1 MPDNH
6 HPTSAQAFDR
16 LFARLRRHKRWHRVL
31 RGFLL
36 ALTIGAV
43 CSLAVVLWMS
53 VSHFEQAIVD
63 TGRYAVYAIFCLSF
77 IALVLW
83 PALKRVED
91 MQYALHTER
100 QTPQLDG
107 LLLSAVAMRRR
118 DGDPGAASDTSA
130 ELADDVLRRTVHAG
144 ENSYRLTYQYDRA
157 SLRTSGAVLALLVV
171 LGAGIGFGPPWLQH
185 GLRLLV
191 TPLGDPAADNPFYFE
206 VSPGDAESSAG
217 EDQLIIASARGFA
230 PKAVTLFHRNVGEQQ
245 WQQLPMQ
252 GDREDFTGYIR
263 AISEPLEYFVL
274 SGGARSP
281 RHRIDVIVQP
291 ALERIDVTYH
301 YPEYT
306 GRAPHTVRDNGDI
319 RAPKGTEVEIQ
330 LQVSNAPDGGRLVLD
345 GDTYNGLQSDG
356 EGAYRS
362 AMTVQSN
369 GRYRV
374 ELRTESGQL
383 VAVSPE
389 FSIEALEDALPSVA
403 LRSPGRDAQVSS
415 LEEVDVTVDVS
426 DDLGVQE
433 LELVL
438 SVNGGEEEAVSFATA
453 GSAAKFQTVKTL
465 YLEDRALQPGDLIAY
480 YARARD
486 AITKASRPDVVT
498 DIFFM
503 EVRPFEREYRSGEQ
517 SGGGG
522 GGSGQ
527 QQEQLAAQQRML
539 VVALYNAVRDR
550 DKVSGD
556 EHRVKLDKI
565 ADAQTRIRARVD
577 AIVRRLQAR
586 DILQLDPGYRQMALE
601 LPKASE
607 SMQEVETELQ
617 TGEGGSAQPPART
630 ALLHLQRAEA
640 AFRSVRVTRGDARG
654 NNSGDLRNLFRLEMD
669 RFRNQY
675 ADVRRGKWQA
685 DAERINKTL
694 DELRELAR
702 RQQREM
708 ERARLRSQRGN
719 GDGGQSQRSLAEEV
733 ERMARELQRLSLQ
746 DPELRG
752 LADGLRRAAESMR
765 AAADGNGVADSQ
777 EALRQLRE
785 ARRQLRASAPRRLAR
800 DIEKAASEARALQ
813 REHTNINDQ
822 QERAQ
827 NDAAGRQALGER
839 KREMLDRLTKLR
851 EQMQRLTQAAEDR
864 ESVREKLTSANRSL
878 DEHRVAE
885 NIEHTKRLL
894 EESLPADQ
902 AAEEAIGEGLR
913 ATGER
918 LDAAAAG
925 VESTDRERIAQARE
939 QLRDVV
945 RGLAGMSPGRTPDGF
960 GGGDGNRAG
969 RLPGDPVN
977 LRDALRAH
985 AGALR
990 DLRGG
995 LVSRPKAVGNVD
1007 EVIAGLTE
1015 LASDLQANDASAVLH
1030 AQLLEA
1036 LQELDYALR
1045 DDVAEAQ
1052 ETEQAFAPRQV
1063 QPNDEHRQI
1072 VEAYYRALSESAQQ

>member
-6 HPTSAQAFDR
+6 HPTSIQGFDR
-16 LFARLRRHKRWHRVL
+16 LFARLRQHRRLREVL
-31 RGFLL
+31 RGLLL
-36 ALTIGAV
+36 ALAVGAL

-53 VSHFEQAIVD
+53 ISHFEQASVD
-63 TGRYAVYAIFCLSF
+63 IGRYTVYASLGLLF
-77 IALVLW
+77 AMLVVW
-83 PALKRVED
+83 PALKRVDD
-91 MQYALHTER
+91 MQCALQTER

-118 DGDPGAASDTSA
+118 DGNAGASNDTSA

-144 ENSYRLTYQYDRA
+144 EKSYRLTYQDDRA
-157 SLRTSGAVLALLVV
+157 SLRTSGTVFALLVL
-171 LGAGIGFGPPWLQH
+171 LGVGIGFGPPWLQH

-191 TPLGDPAADNPFYFE
+191 TPLGDPVADNPFYFE
-206 VSPGDAESSAG
+206 VSPGDAQSSAG

-230 PKAVTLFHRNVGEQQ
+230 PKAVSLFHRNVGEQQ
-245 WQQLPMQ
+245 WQELPMQ

-263 AISEPLEYFVL
+263 AISQPLEYFVL

-281 RHRIDVIVQP
+281 NYRIDVIVQP
-291 ALERIDVTYH
+291 TLERIDVTYR
-301 YPEYT
+301 YPDYT
-306 GRAPHTVRDNGDI
+306 GREPHTVRDSGDI
-319 RAPKGTEVEIQ
+319 RAPLGTEVEIQ
-330 LQVSNAPDGGRLVLD
+330 LHVSNAPDGGRLVLD

-356 EGAYRS
+356 DDAYRS
-362 AMTVQSN
+362 AMTVKSN

-374 ELRTESGQL
+374 ELQTESGQL

-389 FSIEALEDALPSVA
+389 FSIEALEDALPTVS

-415 LEEVDVTVDVS
+415 LEEVDVTVDVA

-438 SVNGGEEEAVSFATA
+438 SVNGGEEEAVSFATV
-453 GSAAKFQTVKTL
+453 GSTAKFQAVKTL

-486 AITKASRPDVVT
+486 AITKASRPEVVT

-503 EVRPFEREYRSGEQ
+503 EVRPFEREYRAGNQSG
-517 SGGGG
+517 GGGG

-550 DKVSGD
+550 HKVSTD

-601 LPKASE
+601 LPKASA

-617 TGEGGSAQPPART
+617 TGEGGSAQPPARS

-654 NNSGDLRNLFRLEMD
+654 NSSGDLRNLFRLEMD

-685 DAERINKTL
+685 DAERIDKTL
-694 DELRELAR
+694 EELRELAR

-708 ERARLRSQRGN
+708 ERARLRSQRGD
-719 GDGGQSQRSLAEEV
+719 GDGGQSQRNLAEEV

-752 LADGLRRAAESMR
+752 LADRLRRAAESMR
-765 AAADGNGVADSQ
+765 AAAAGNGVADSQ

-785 ARRQLRASAPRRLAR
+785 ARRQLRASGPRRLAR
-800 DIEKAASEARALQ
+800 DIEQAASDARALQ
-813 REHTNINDQ
+813 REHEEINDQ
-822 QERAQ
+822 RERTQ
-827 NDAAGRQALGER
+827 TDAEDRQALSER

-864 ESVREKLTSANRSL
+864 ESVREKLTGANRSL

-894 EESLPADQ
+894 EEALPTDQ
-902 AAEEAIGEGLR
+902 AAEKAIGEGLR

-925 VESTDRERIAQARE
+925 VENTDGERVAQARE

-945 RGLAGMSPGRTPDGF
+945 RGLTGMSPGRTPNGF
-960 GGGDGNRAG
+960 GGGDGNRYG

-1015 LASDLQANDASAVLH
+1015 LAEDLQDNTESAARY
-1030 AQLLEA
+1030 AQLLET
-1036 LQELDYALR
+1036 LQDIDYALR
-1045 DDVAEAQ
+1045 DDVALDAER
-1052 ETEQAFAPRQV
+1052 AFAPRHV
-1063 QPNDEHRQI
+1063 QPDDEHREI